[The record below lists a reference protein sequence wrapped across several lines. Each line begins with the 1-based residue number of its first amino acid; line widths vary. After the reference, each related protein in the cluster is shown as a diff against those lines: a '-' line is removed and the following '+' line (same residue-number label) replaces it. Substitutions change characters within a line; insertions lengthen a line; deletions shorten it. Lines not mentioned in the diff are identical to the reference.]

1 MYVCCCQYSIKN
13 IAKRNIVQKSG
24 STEKSKML
32 CTESEKYSTEIVDL
46 KKNKEDLTAEK
57 EKHRAEAREA
67 EFKIMFYEAGVCGKI
82 DEQFVSKF
90 IRQTKDLLKN
100 FSNLENEINC
110 ENRSLSKDQQVAK
123 INSQVSDMVNE
134 INLYINTFKDSVQE
148 KDETCEKLV

>member
-1 MYVCCCQYSIKN
+1 
-13 IAKRNIVQKSG
+13 
-24 STEKSKML
+24 ML
-32 CTESEKYSTEIVDL
+32 CTECQKYSTEIFDL
-46 KKNKEDLTAEK
+46 KKNIEDLTAEK

-82 DEQFVSKF
+82 DEKFVSKF
-90 IRQTKDLLKN
+90 IRRTKDLLKN
-100 FSNLENEINC
+100 FSNLENKINC

-148 KDETCEKLV
+148 KDVTCEKLV